1 MMGRL
6 HGSHD
11 RPRGSKQQIFWRTV
25 GLFRPFR
32 YAFAALFFLIV
43 ATSTLSLAPALLIAR
58 IVSEVTPNTAG
69 VIPGSARSVTTLFTV
84 ILALYVSSGVLDVL
98 LGYIN
103 QTIGQGVM
111 FNVRAALHAHIQRL
125 PVRFFTATRT
135 GEILSR
141 IITDVNTMQQAVTAT
156 FTDFLTNLVTL
167 VVALGFMFT
176 LEWRLALLA
185 LVVLPIWVYPT
196 LRVGNAQRRLM
207 RAWQEEAAEMSAHLE
222 ETLSISGSMLVK
234 TFGRQVHESSRFLA
248 SNDHLRRLSIQRMMA
263 GRWFNM
269 ATDLFGA
276 ISVAVVYWLGG
287 MFVLGGDVGIG
298 EVVAFAYLSQRVFT
312 PFRQIARINTTLLSS
327 LALFERV
334 FEYLDLPVEVD
345 ERPDAVRLERPRG
358 AIAFADVRFAYT
370 PRGRPAIDGVSFE
383 IAAGAM
389 VALVGPSGA
398 GKTTVTYLMQR
409 FYDPQSGAVR
419 LDGHD
424 LRDLTLGSVSRA
436 VGTVMQDTYL
446 FHTTLLDN
454 IRYGRLDATDDEVRA
469 SAHAAG
475 LDSMIERLP
484 DGLDT
489 VVGERGYRLSGG
501 EKQRVA
507 IARAILKDPPILIL
521 DEATSSLDSRL
532 EREIREATATLAAGR
547 TTVVIAHRLSTVVA
561 ADVILVF
568 DRGRVVERGTHAE
581 LLARAGLYASLY
593 REQFTELAPAGP
605 RANGDPDAG
614 APAGRAGERA
624 GR

>member
-69 VIPGSARSVTTLFTV
+69 VIPGSARSVTTLFAV

-167 VVALGFMFT
+167 VVALAFMFT

-207 RAWQEEAAEMSAHLE
+207 RAWQEESAEMSAHLE

-287 MFVLGGDVGIG
+287 VFVLGGDVGIG

-383 IAAGAM
+383 IAAGEM

-454 IRYGRLDATDDEVRA
+454 IRYGRLEATDDEVRA

-568 DRGRVVERGTHAE
+568 DRGRIVERGTHAE
-581 LLARAGLYASLY
+581 LLAREGLYASLY
-593 REQFTELAPAGP
+593 REQFSELAPAGA

-614 APAGRAGERA
+614 APAGRTGERA